1 MPKRATHVGVL
12 RQSFGRSYSS
22 EEMEHNIK
30 EPHSVSLGGAVVSG
44 GGHGESTGRPF
55 ASRKGPKLWSV
66 VALSAL
72 GSAAAVAAV
81 GCFCALIYPI
91 LKGKRARAHTHVC
104 HTGVLL

>member
-91 LKGKRARAHTHVC
+91 LKGKRARAHARVSHRSLT
-104 HTGVLL
+104 

>member
-1 MPKRATHVGVL
+1 
-12 RQSFGRSYSS
+12 
-22 EEMEHNIK
+22 MEHNIK
-30 EPHSVSLGGAVVSG
+30 EPLSVSLGGAVVSG

-91 LKGKRARAHTHVC
+91 LKGKRARAHTRTCV
-104 HTGVLL
+104 TQESYFEVRRLALLNIGVTVI